1 MTDPTTAREACVQPC
16 GGPSAP
22 PRRRRSFRRLLGRF
36 LRVLGVLPSS
46 GVSSP
51 ETQPG
56 VNQSGTGRG
65 SNSSEGFGDSAR
77 SANEVSREAGVARL
91 PQPPPGDKAR
101 PPGTQGLKNHGNT
114 CFMNAVVQCLSNTD
128 LLAEFLALGHYQ
140 AWPGRAEVTEQLAGL
155 VRSLWTQDYTPHL
168 SVEFKNTVSKYGS
181 QFQGN
186 SQHDALEFLLWLLDR
201 VHEDLDSSSSGQTSE
216 KPQPEPSKNL
226 VQTLSSNQPS
236 QRQSFV
242 QNHFQAQ
249 YRSSLTCPHCQK
261 QSNTFD
267 PFLCVSLP
275 IPSCQTRSLNVT
287 LVFQSK
293 SQMFLR
299 IGLAVPLFSTV
310 ATLRKMIAEEGK
322 ISANEVVLVELH
334 PSGFQR
340 SFFDEEDLNC
350 ISDGDNVYAFQ
361 APLSPIWGV
370 PASFSDCPSKIQF
383 NKHKGQS
390 LPQTSTL
397 STESLTSGSGSKVL
411 ILLCNLVGS
420 GHKAKRFGPP
430 LLMREDRAISWDQFQ
445 QQVFSTIQCLMKK
458 EVSLQSL
465 GSLFAVRVV
474 GLSNVCSYLSPQDGR
489 PLFHWAVERSLKLSR
504 PGGPPHIKLA
514 IEWDKTTK
522 ELFFGNIQEEVVQDA
537 PSVQLQQQAHLQPSC
552 TLNECFQLYTKE
564 EQLAPDDAWKCPHC
578 KILQQ
583 GMVKLSLW
591 TLPDILIIHL
601 KRFCQV
607 GERRNKLSTLVKFPL
622 FGLNMAPHVAK
633 RSLGQEHLMNSW
645 PSWEQASCLPNNCSF
660 DFLYDLYA
668 VCNHHGSMQGGHY
681 TAYCRNSLDGQ
692 WYSYDDSTVE
702 PVSEEEV
709 STRGAYILFY
719 QKRNII
725 PDWSASSSMR
735 GSMSSS
741 MSDHWLMRLRSN
753 NSSQR
758 KSLVSWNSA
767 NFDSISKI
775 PDSPVFSKASTREEK
790 GESESKLFVRNN
802 RGRSCSMKEPATSKR
817 NQHGAFKTMP
827 LRWSLGVKDR
837 TKHQSAELVEY
848 LESGRRPKCTNRS
861 IIPVMMTGA
870 VKEADVSA
878 SIQSNIRDF
887 TDDEWD
893 SKGTGGKV
901 QGTMMNPSNNLKKQ
915 YLTTGNIDSLKR
927 TKKLKESLSQEM
939 RLPPKLDVP
948 LTVPKSAGTEE
959 PTWAKSNSSKPNCN
973 GNNHMSNSLPYPKDF
988 LNVRNFSGVNRD
1000 NNERRSAK
1008 FWTKTQERNLESE
1021 LLQQSKF
1028 SFLRSVVLKKEPK
1041 KKGNNSEIS
1050 ISSSFTS
1057 PSSSKWSNTD
1067 KEQGNKMSP
1076 CRHKEILTK
1085 DGVSLSE
1092 KGVSQAHS
1100 SFRLPKQVN
1109 WFQRASV
1116 SYPLH
1121 RQVPEGQTSNGAFQ
1135 RVKYHTIALGQKKIV
1150 PESSL

>member
-1 MTDPTTAREACVQPC
+1 MTDLSTATEACVQ
-16 GGPSAP
+16 

-36 LRVLGVLPSS
+36 LRVLGVLPRSR
-46 GVSSP
+46 VSSP

-56 VNQSGTGRG
+56 VDQSGTGRG
-65 SNSSEGFGDSAR
+65 NGRSEGFGDSAW
-77 SANEVSREAGVARL
+77 SANEVSWEAGDTRL
-91 PQPPPGDKAR
+91 PQPPPGGKAR

-140 AWPGRAEVTEQLAGL
+140 ARPGRAEVTEQLAGL
-155 VRSLWTQDYTPHL
+155 VRSLWTLDYSPHL
-168 SVEFKNTVSKYGS
+168 SVEFKVGRTVLGLGGCAPPGVVLAGIISLFVCALVHALVRPCVSPFTCTWAQVLCSESVSKY
-181 QFQGN
+181 
-186 SQHDALEFLLWLLDR
+186 
-201 VHEDLDSSSSGQTSE
+201 
-216 KPQPEPSKNL
+216 
-226 VQTLSSNQPS
+226 
-236 QRQSFV
+236 
-242 QNHFQAQ
+242 
-249 YRSSLTCPHCQK
+249 
-261 QSNTFD
+261 
-267 PFLCVSLP
+267 
-275 IPSCQTRSLNVT
+275 
-287 LVFQSK
+287 
-293 SQMFLR
+293 
-299 IGLAVPLFSTV
+299 
-310 ATLRKMIAEEGK
+310 
-322 ISANEVVLVELH
+322 
-334 PSGFQR
+334 
-340 SFFDEEDLNC
+340 
-350 ISDGDNVYAFQ
+350 
-361 APLSPIWGV
+361 
-370 PASFSDCPSKIQF
+370 
-383 NKHKGQS
+383 KGQS

-397 STESLTSGSGSKVL
+397 STESLPSGSGSKVL

-430 LLMREDRAISWDQFQ
+430 LLMREDRAISWDQLQ
-445 QQVFSTIQCLMKK
+445 QQVFNKVKCLMKQ
-458 EVSLQSL
+458 EVSVPSL

-474 GLSNVCSYLSPQDGR
+474 GLSVCSYLSSQDGR

-514 IEWDKTTK
+514 VEWDKTTK

-537 PSVQLQQQAHLQPSC
+537 PSVQLQQQAHQQPSC

-645 PSWEQASCLPNNCSF
+645 PSWEQASCLSNSCSF

-692 WYSYDDSTVE
+692 WYSYDDITVE
-702 PVSEEEV
+702 PVLEEEV

-758 KSLVSWNSA
+758 KSLVSWSSA

-775 PDSPVFSKASTREEK
+775 PDSPVFPKASTKEEK

-827 LRWSLGVKDR
+827 LRWSLGVKGR
-837 TKHQSAELVEY
+837 RKHESAELVEY

-861 IIPVMMTGA
+861 IIPVMVTDAAKGT
-870 VKEADVSA
+870 DVSA
-878 SIQSNIRDF
+878 SMQSNLRAS
-887 TDDEWD
+887 TNDEWD
-893 SKGTGGKV
+893 SKGTDRKV
-901 QGTMMNPSNNLKKQ
+901 QGTMMSPSSNLKKQ
-915 YLTTGNIDSLKR
+915 CLPTSNTDTLKR
-927 TKKLKESLSQEM
+927 TKKLKESPSQEM
-939 RLPPKLDVP
+939 RLPQKLDVP
-948 LTVPKSAGTEE
+948 LTVAKSAGTEE
-959 PTWAKSNSSKPNCN
+959 PTWAKSNGNKPNCN
-973 GNNHMSNSLPYPKDF
+973 GNNHMSN
-988 LNVRNFSGVNRD
+988 VRNFSGVNRD
-1000 NNERRSAK
+1000 DNERHSAK

-1021 LLQQSKF
+1021 HLQQGKF
-1028 SFLRSVVLKKEPK
+1028 TFLRSVVLKKEPK
-1041 KKGNNSEIS
+1041 KKDNNSEIF
-1050 ISSSFTS
+1050 INSSFTS

-1067 KEQGNKMSP
+1067 KEQGNKMLP
-1076 CRHKEILTK
+1076 CRHKE
-1085 DGVSLSE
+1085 SLSKDEMSLLE
-1092 KGVSQAHS
+1092 KGVSQVHS
-1100 SFRLPKQVN
+1100 SFRLHKQVS
-1109 WFQRASV
+1109 WFQRASI
-1116 SYPLH
+1116 SHPLH
-1121 RQVPEGQTSNGAFQ
+1121 RHVPKGQTSNGTFQ

>member
-1 MTDPTTAREACVQPC
+1 MTDPGTAAAACVQTRE
-16 GGPSAP
+16 GPPAP
-22 PRRRRSFRRLLGRF
+22 PRRRRSFRRLFGGF
-36 LRVLGVLPSS
+36 LRVLGVLSRS
-46 GVSSP
+46 GGSP
-51 ETQPG
+51 PG
-56 VNQSGTGRG
+56 TPPGAEQNGPDPGSRGRDD
-65 SNSSEGFGDSAR
+65 FGDPAWP
-77 SANEVSREAGVARL
+77 AKEVSWEAGDARL
-91 PQPPPGDKAR
+91 SQPPPRDKAR

-128 LLAEFLALGHYQ
+128 LLAEFLALGHYR
-140 AWPGRAEVTEQLAGL
+140 ARPGRAEVTEQLAGL
-155 VRSLWTQDYTPHL
+155 VRALWTRDYTPHL

-201 VHEDLDSSSSGQTSE
+201 VHEDLDSSSPGQTPE
-216 KPQPEPSKNL
+216 KPQSEPSKNL
-226 VQTLSSNQPS
+226 GKTLSSDQLSP
-236 QRQSFV
+236 RQSFV

-293 SQMFLR
+293 SQRFLR

-322 ISANEVVLVELH
+322 ITANEVVLVELS
-334 PSGFQR
+334 PSGLQR
-340 SFFDEEDLNC
+340 SFFDEENLND
-350 ISDGDNVYAFQ
+350 ISEGDNVYAFQ
-361 APLSPIWGV
+361 APWSPIWGA
-370 PASFSDCPSKIQF
+370 PTTFSGCPSNIQF
-383 NKHKGQS
+383 SKHKGQS
-390 LPQTSTL
+390 LPQMATL
-397 STESLTSGSGSKVL
+397 PAESLPSGNGSKVL

-420 GHKAKRFGPP
+420 GQKAKRFGPP
-430 LLMREDRAISWDQFQ
+430 LLMREDRAISWDQLQ
-445 QQVFSTIQCLMKK
+445 QQVFNKMRYLMKQ
-458 EVSLQSL
+458 EVPVQQSL

-474 GLSNVCSYLSPQDGR
+474 GLSNICSYLSPQDSR

-514 IEWDKTTK
+514 VEWDRTTK
-522 ELFFGNIQEEVVQDA
+522 ELLFGNIQEEVVQDA
-537 PSVQLQQQAHLQPSC
+537 TSVQLQQQAHQKPSC

-633 RSLGQEHLMNSW
+633 RSLDQEHPLNSW
-645 PSWEQASCLPNNCSF
+645 PSWEQASCLPNSCSL

-702 PVSEEEV
+702 PILEDEI

-725 PDWSASSSMR
+725 PDWSASNSMR

-741 MSDHWLMRLRSN
+741 LSDHWLIRLRSN

-758 KSLVSWNSA
+758 KSLASWSSA
-767 NFDSISKI
+767 NFDSLSKM
-775 PDSPVFSKASTREEK
+775 PDSPVFSEAPTKQEK
-790 GESESKLFVRNN
+790 GKSESKPFVRAIH
-802 RGRSCSMKEPATSKR
+802 GRSASMKDPATSKKIQR
-817 NQHGAFKTMP
+817 GTFKTMP
-827 LRWSLGVKDR
+827 LRWSLGAKER
-837 TKHQSAELVEY
+837 TKHHSVELVEY

-861 IIPVMMTGA
+861 IVPMKIKV
-870 VKEADVSA
+870 DVSA
-878 SIQSNIRDF
+878 STQSNSTAPTNDGR
-887 TDDEWD
+887 D
-893 SKGTGGKV
+893 SKRAHGKV
-901 QGTMMNPSNNLKKQ
+901 QTTMTSPSTNHEKQ
-915 YLTTGNIDSLKR
+915 CRTTSNIDTLTR
-927 TKKLKESLSQEM
+927 TKKPKENLSQEM
-939 RLPPKLDVP
+939 RLPPKLHIP
-948 LTVPKSAGTEE
+948 LTVAEPAGAERLAR
-959 PTWAKSNSSKPNCN
+959 AKSSVNKPKCSGNS
-973 GNNHMSNSLPYPKDF
+973 HMSNSSPHPEDS
-988 LNVRNFSGVNRD
+988 LNGMNFSGTDRD
-1000 NNERRSAK
+1000 NNHGRVSAR
-1008 FWTKTQERNLESE
+1008 FGAKTQGESPESE
-1021 LLQQSKF
+1021 QLQQRKF
-1028 SFLRSVVLKKEPK
+1028 ALLRSFVLKKEPK
-1041 KKGNNSEIS
+1041 EKGNSSEIC
-1050 ISSSFTS
+1050 ISSSLI
-1057 PSSSKWSNTD
+1057 SSLNSKWSSTD
-1067 KEQGNKMSP
+1067 KGQGNHSQLGGN
-1076 CRHKEILTK
+1076 LTK
-1085 DGVSLSE
+1085 EEVNVLE
-1092 KGVSQAHS
+1092 KDVSQVHS
-1100 SFRLPKQVN
+1100 SFRLPRQIN

-1116 SYPLH
+1116 SHPP
-1121 RQVPEGQTSNGAFQ
+1121 RRGIPEGQAPNGTFQ
-1135 RVKYHTIALGQKKIV
+1135 RVKYHTIALGQKKRV